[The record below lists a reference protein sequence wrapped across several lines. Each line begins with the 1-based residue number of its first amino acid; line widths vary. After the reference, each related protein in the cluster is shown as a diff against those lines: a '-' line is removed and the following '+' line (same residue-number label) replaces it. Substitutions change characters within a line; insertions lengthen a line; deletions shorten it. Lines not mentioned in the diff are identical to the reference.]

1 MSQIKSTNKRA
12 LVLPAN
18 VAPLS
23 KKSSSSKANST
34 TNSSSGGATLPAR
47 KGHRKD
53 SSDEDLSDDSDVE
66 NSQESLTKVMIQ
78 EADTDIENDITTEP
92 SEADLDEVS
101 RNKLSTEVV
110 ILKAAKFAG
119 EWMAQYA
126 KRVASNHR
134 PTCSPEVFQKLLNNN
149 KEALEEK
156 YNQRGN
162 LSKYRVN
169 YDAKEWYKL
178 QPASLR
184 GNKFFKF
191 YQKIIDNFCDINV

>member
-34 TNSSSGGATLPAR
+34 TNSSSGCATLHAR

-66 NSQESLTKVMIQ
+66 NSQESSLTKVMIQ

-178 QPASLR
+178 QPAS
-184 GNKFFKF
+184 
-191 YQKIIDNFCDINV
+191 